1 MQSKYGTTGF
11 SSNGMNE
18 AKSEGLNKPS
28 TSQTSF
34 SPAVSTIPFQLAEEP
49 KKPVILPSKTSNRLE
64 TSLDPKEN
72 MDSKYSPWEKCQK
85 VKISWHTPPGKF
97 AIIVYSL
104 VPSPAFC

>member
-85 VKISWHTPPGKF
+85 VKIPWHTSLGK
-97 AIIVYSL
+97 IVFSVFSL
-104 VPSPAFC
+104 FPSAFC